1 MIKATFFAASP
12 ADMLFSPFLS
22 GVPVQSL
29 VMCVLPRILLGVFAA
44 LLYRLFKR
52 MTGDIPALAVSSILA
67 TLLHSVMVLGSMWL
81 FFNAMPL
88 RDVFI
93 TIASLNCIV
102 EMIAAGVLAAA
113 VCKPI
118 MGYLRRGA

>member
-1 MIKATFFAASP
+1 MK
-12 ADMLFSPFLS
+12 
-22 GVPVQSL
+22 
-29 VMCVLPRILLGVFAA
+29 RRVFAA

-93 TIASLNCIV
+93 TIASLNYFSFLRYSASSPSSTRLSSRR
-102 EMIAAGVLAAA
+102 MGVRQPLG
-113 VCKPI
+113 CCP
-118 MGYLRRGA
+118 